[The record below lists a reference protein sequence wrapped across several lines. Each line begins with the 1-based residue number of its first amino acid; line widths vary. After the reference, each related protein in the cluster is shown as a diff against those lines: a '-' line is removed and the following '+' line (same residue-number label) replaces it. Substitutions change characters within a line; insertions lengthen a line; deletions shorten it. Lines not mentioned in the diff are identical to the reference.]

1 MNACQLHVNS
11 ETNPSKA
18 VEEVH
23 DAARTEQTFV
33 PRVDIVETDTKFVLT
48 ADVPGADESSVDI
61 ALDKNILKVHAHVAS
76 QAPEGYRLGYREY
89 DVGDFERSFTITNEI
104 DRLGIEAM
112 VKDGVLEITLPK
124 SQHAVSQKIPIRN
137 KN

>member
-76 QAPEGYRLGYREY
+76 QAP
-89 DVGDFERSFTITNEI
+89 
-104 DRLGIEAM
+104 
-112 VKDGVLEITLPK
+112 
-124 SQHAVSQKIPIRN
+124 
-137 KN
+137 